1 MENTYACVNLRI
13 LGPCGKRFFRMV
25 LMAICDAR
33 RCFTLI
39 DVGEYGTNNDSCV
52 LKNSQMGKM
61 FQREEMNVPGPRDVE
76 KKHKNTLLFGW
87 R

>member
-1 MENTYACVNLRI
+1 
-13 LGPCGKRFFRMV
+13 MV

-39 DVGEYGTNNDSCV
+39 DVGEYGTNNDSGV

-61 FQREEMNVPGPRDVE
+61 FQREEMNVPGML
-76 KKHKNTLLFGW
+76 KKNIKIPPFW
-87 R
+87 SAMKSFP